1 MEQRNPETRYR
12 FVSALI
18 DEWRERRLSPQH
30 RLLLRFGAALVLII
44 ALATS
49 LSAWLSYRHTAERMR
64 AAVGIGAESVL
75 SNTANIAA
83 AMLRDYDLA
92 MLQQIKEAV
101 GQDPQILF
109 FELRRPDG
117 KVFFEH
123 GAPQPEMMEY
133 SRSVETYGQQAAV
146 LTLGYSPA
154 LLQGHLR
161 DTLLHVAL
169 TLAVEALLILGLVLL
184 LFRAEVMSSMQHEI
198 AQRRRAESDRNF
210 IQFVLDTIE
219 RKILLVNGAG
229 RILLTN
235 HKAQCVGRGRQV
247 PADLADVALLP
258 EGQSPPLG
266 ALVQET
272 AASPEGSS
280 LLHHYRLENDDA
292 TLYEITATRAGNYL
306 DSAEPLVL
314 LAVADISARRE
325 TFRKLR
331 LFATLFENTSEAIM
345 VTDQYGRIIELNRA
359 FSRLTGYLEEDILG
373 RQPPLFREDQ
383 KDSDVFT
390 RMLEALLDNDAWNGT
405 VWGRT
410 KNDERVPFLTAVNTI
425 RGEDGEVTNVVAILR
440 DMTEIR
446 SNEER
451 LERLAYYDPLTGL
464 ANRLMFRR
472 TLENEILRGTRQH
485 LPCALM
491 LIDLD
496 RFKAVNDTLGHDAGD
511 RLLVEIGRRMRAC
524 LRQEDL
530 VGRLGGDEFVAV
542 LINPGNPAS
551 IEVLAK
557 RILAAVGAPVDVG
570 RDAIAHVGAS
580 IGIALFP
587 ADGVTVEDLTKEA
600 DLAMYASKKAGRNT
614 YRFSARA

>member
-1 MEQRNPETRYR
+1 MEQRDPETRHR
-12 FVSALI
+12 FARTLI
-18 DEWRERRLSPQH
+18 DEWRKRRLSPQH
-30 RLLLRFGAALVLII
+30 RLLLRFSVALVLIV
-44 ALATS
+44 AVVTS
-49 LSAWLSYRHTAERMR
+49 LSAWFSYRHTAERMR

-92 MLQQIKEAV
+92 MLEQIKEAV
-101 GQDPQILF
+101 AEDPQILF
-109 FELRRPDG
+109 FELRQPDG

-123 GAPQPEMMEY
+123 GARQPAMMEY
-133 SRSVETYGQQAAV
+133 NRSVETYGRQAAV

-161 DTLLHVAL
+161 DSLLYVAL
-169 TLAVEALLILGLVLL
+169 TLAAEALLILGLVLL
-184 LFRAEVMSSMQHEI
+184 LFRAEVMSSMKREVG
-198 AQRRRAESDRNF
+198 QRRRAERDRSF

-235 HKAQCVGRGRQV
+235 HKAARIGRGQQA
-247 PADLADVALLP
+247 PANLADVALLP
-258 EGQSPPLG
+258 DGKSPPLA
-266 ALVQET
+266 ALVQES
-272 AASPEGSS
+272 AASPEGTTH
-280 LLHHYRLENDDA
+280 LHHYRPEGDDE
-292 TLYEITATRAGNYL
+292 TLFEVTATRAGNYL
-306 DSAEPLVL
+306 DSTEPLVL

-345 VTDQYGRIIELNRA
+345 VTDKYGRVIEMNRG

-383 KDSDVFT
+383 KEPDIFA
-390 RMLEALLDNDAWNGT
+390 RMIEALLDNDAWNGT

-440 DMTEIR
+440 DMSDIR

-472 TLENEILRGTRQH
+472 TLENEIVRGTRHH
-485 LPCALM
+485 LSCALM

-511 RLLVEIGRRMRAC
+511 RLLVEIGRRMRTC

-542 LINPGNPAS
+542 LINPGSPAS

-557 RILAAVGAPVDVG
+557 RILAAVAQPVDIG
-570 RDAIAHVGAS
+570 KGATAHVGAS

-587 ADGVTVEDLTKEA
+587 ANGASVEELTKEA

-614 YRFSARA
+614 YQFARRA